1 MPTRIEIAL
10 KKAVRDARGERIKR
24 EIEHFLH
31 LPVDEVT
38 TLDVYTVDAV
48 LSPAE
53 LEQAAAGPFSDPV
66 IQEWSIDRPAPLSIS
81 PPEGESTPCP
91 LPLGEGLGE
100 GKAAGFDFAVEVGFR
115 PGVTDNVGR
124 TAREAVEYLTGRP
137 FADGEGVYY
146 SVQYL
151 IKGSALPLTP
161 SHEGRGDTISP
172 SPLVDPTNGPEGEGR
187 GEGGLCLADVEKV
200 ATGLLCNT
208 LIQRYSIL
216 PAAEFVA
223 KRGFPAYVPKVTG
236 QAKAEVR
243 EIDLEVTDDELMR
256 ISKEGVL
263 ALTLEEMRII
273 QAHYRDPKILA
284 EREKIGLGAKPTDV
298 ELECLAQTWSEHCKH
313 KIFAGTVQ
321 YEDEQG
327 NRQEI
332 KSLFKSFIQRTT
344 KDVREKLGTKDFCLS
359 VFKDNAGV
367 IRFNDKHSLVFKVE
381 THNSPSALDP
391 YGGALT
397 GIVGVNRDPFG
408 TGQGARLIF
417 NTDVFCFA
425 DPFYAK
431 PLPSRLLHPRRIY
444 EGVVEGVEHGG
455 NKSGIP
461 TVNGSLV
468 FDERFAGKPLVFC
481 GTAGMM
487 PAEVNGQPG
496 HEKSIKPG
504 DLIVMTG
511 GRIGKDG
518 IHGATFSSEELN
530 ENSPVTAVQIGDPI
544 TQKRMFDFLIRARDK
559 GLYRFITDN
568 GAGGLSSS
576 IGEMA
581 GECGGCRMDLS
592 RAPLKYPGLNP
603 WEILISEAQERMS
616 LAVPP
621 EHIDAFLAM
630 AKRFS
635 CEATVLGEF
644 TDSGVFH
651 ILHGDRTVAWL
662 PMEFM
667 HEGLPPMQLP
677 AKWSP
682 PRHDEPVVEIKGDYT
697 ADLEAL
703 LASLNICSKE
713 SVVRR
718 YDHEVQGGSVV
729 KPFTGVANDGPSDA
743 AVVRPIL
750 DSFEGVVT
758 AHGICPRYSDID
770 TYHMTANAI
779 DEAMRNYV
787 AVGGSLDLV
796 AGLDN
801 FCWCDPVYSDKT
813 PDGPYKMAQLVRSNQ
828 ALYDVCMEYNLPL
841 ISGKDSMKNDFYDG
855 TTKISIPPTLLFSVI
870 GKMEDARLAVTMDVK
885 RPGDLVYLLGVTKD
899 ELGGSEY
906 LAQKGFV
913 GNSVPKVDAQ
923 TALAGY
929 RGYHG
934 ALNKGLVAS
943 CHDLSDGGLAVAA
956 AESAFAGG
964 FGMQIDLAKVAFA
977 GDAAG
982 RTDAVLLFS
991 ESASRLLVTVRPEK
1005 AAAFE
1010 AAVAGTVCARI
1021 GEVKADASFGITGLN
1036 GTPVVKSEIAELKA
1050 AWQTPLKDL

>member
-1 MPTRIEIAL
+1 MAHRIEAAL
-10 KKAVRDARGERIKR
+10 KNNVRDSRGERIKR
-24 EIEHFLH
+24 EIAHFLT
-31 LPVDEVT
+31 LPVTAVRT
-38 TLDVYTVDAV
+38 IDVYTVDAA
-48 LSPAE
+48 LSDEE
-53 LEQAAAGPFSDPV
+53 LRQAAAGPFCDPV
-66 IQEWSIDRPAPLSIS
+66 IQEWSIGRPL
-81 PPEGESTPCP
+81 
-91 LPLGEGLGE
+91 
-100 GKAAGFDFAVEVGFR
+100 AAGFDFAVEVGFR

-137 FADGEGVYY
+137 FGAGEGVYH

-151 IKGSALPLTP
+151 LSGAITA
-161 SHEGRGDTISP
+161 E
-172 SPLVDPTNGPEGEGR
+172 
-187 GEGGLCLADVEKV
+187 DVEKI

-216 PAAEFVA
+216 SAADFA
-223 KRGFPAYVPKVTG
+223 LKRGFPAFVPKVIGET
-236 QAKAEVR
+236 KAEVL
-243 EIDLEVTDDELMR
+243 EIDLEVSDEELMR
-256 ISKEGVL
+256 ISKDGVL
-263 ALTLEEMRII
+263 ALTLDEMRII
-273 QAHYRDPKILA
+273 QAHYRDPKVVA
-284 EREKIGLGAKPTDV
+284 ERQKYGLGTKPTDV

-321 YEDEQG
+321 YEDESG

-332 KSLFKSFIQRTT
+332 RSLFKSFIQRTT
-344 KDVREKLGTKDFCLS
+344 KDVREKMGEKDFCLS

-367 IRFNDKHSLVFKVE
+367 IRFNDRWSLVFKVE
-381 THNSPSALDP
+381 THNPPSALDP

-408 TGQGARLIF
+408 TGQGSKLIF

-425 DPFYAK
+425 DPFYEK
-431 PLPSRLLHPRRIY
+431 PLPKRLLHPRRIY

-461 TVNGSLV
+461 TVNGSIV
-468 FDERFAGKPLVFC
+468 FDERFCGKPLVFC
-481 GTAGMM
+481 GTAGLM
-487 PAEVNGQPG
+487 PAEVNGIPG
-496 HEKSIKPG
+496 HEKSIRPG
-504 DLIVMTG
+504 DLIVMAG

-576 IGEMA
+576 IGEMS
-581 GECGGCRMDLS
+581 GECGGCRMDLAK
-592 RAPLKYPGLNP
+592 APLKYPGLNP

-616 LAVPP
+616 MAVPP
-621 EHIDAFLAM
+621 EKIDEFLAM
-630 AKRFS
+630 AGRFGV
-635 CEATVLGEF
+635 EATVLGEF
-644 TDSGVFH
+644 TDNGVFQ
-651 ILHGDRTVAWL
+651 IMYGDRTVAYL

-677 AKWSP
+677 ARWIP
-682 PRHDEPVVEIKGDYT
+682 PVNEEPELVEKMDYT
-697 ADLEAL
+697 GDLIQL
-703 LASLNICSKE
+703 LARLNICSKE

-729 KPFTGVANDGPSDA
+729 KPFTGIANDGPSDA
-743 AVVRPIL
+743 AVVRPLL

-779 DEAMRNYV
+779 DEALRNYV

-801 FCWCDPVYSDKT
+801 FCWCDPVLSEKT

-828 ALYDVCMEYNLPL
+828 ALYDVCMAYSLPL
-841 ISGKDSMKNDFYDG
+841 VSGKDSMKNDFYDG
-855 TTKISIPPTLLFSVI
+855 GVKISIPPTLLFSVI
-870 GKMEDARLAVTMDVK
+870 GKIEDARRAVTMDVK
-885 RPGDLVYLLGVTKD
+885 RAGDIVYLLGATSN

-906 LAQKGFV
+906 LAMQGMV
-913 GNSVPKVDAQ
+913 GNRVPKVDTA
-923 TALAGY
+923 TALERY
-929 RGYHG
+929 RAYL
-934 ALNKGLVAS
+934 ATVDAGLVAS

-956 AESAFAGG
+956 AESAFSGG
-964 FGMQIDLAKVAFA
+964 FGMRLDLSKVAWSGPEDGWNDVA
-977 GDAAG
+977 
-982 RTDAVLLFS
+982 LLFS
-991 ESASRLLVTVRPEK
+991 ESASRLLVTVRREDHE
-1005 AAAFE
+1005 AFE
-1010 AAVAGTVCARI
+1010 EIMGETCWSRI
-1021 GEVKADASFGITGLN
+1021 GMVTGDQVLAIEAIEGHDVIMADL
-1036 GTPVVKSEIAELKA
+1036 AELKE
-1050 AWQTPLKDL
+1050 AWQKTLREL

>member
-1 MPTRIEIAL
+1 MAHRIEIAL
-10 KKAVRDARGERIKR
+10 KDTMRDPRGERIKG

-31 LPVDEVT
+31 LPVTQVRT
-38 TLDVYTVDAV
+38 IDVYTVDTG
-48 LSPAE
+48 LSTAE
-53 LEQAAAGPFSDPV
+53 LEKVASEPFCDAV
-66 IQEWSIDRPAPLSIS
+66 IQTWSIDAP
-81 PPEGESTPCP
+81 GAT
-91 LPLGEGLGE
+91 
-100 GKAAGFDFAVEVGFR
+100 GFDFLVEVGYR

-124 TAREAVEYLTGRP
+124 TAREAIEYISGRP
-137 FADGEGVYY
+137 FQPGEGVYT
-146 SVQYL
+146 SVQYA
-151 IKGSALPLTP
+151 ISGNLT
-161 SHEGRGDTISP
+161 E
-172 SPLVDPTNGPEGEGR
+172 N
-187 GEGGLCLADVEKV
+187 DVERI
-200 ATGLLCNT
+200 ATELLCNT
-208 LIQRYSIL
+208 LIQRFQVQD
-216 PAAEFVA
+216 AATFA
-223 KRGFPAYVPKVTG
+223 AQGGMQLYIPKVTG
-236 QAKAEVR
+236 ESRAEVR
-243 EIDLEVTDDELMR
+243 EIDLNVSDEELLR
-256 ISKEGVL
+256 ISRDGVL
-263 ALTLEEMRII
+263 ALTLDEMRII
-273 QAHYRDPKILA
+273 QAHYRDA
-284 EREKIGLGAKPTDV
+284 QVQEDRRRQGLGDKPTDV

-313 KIFAGTVQ
+313 KIFSGTVL

-332 KSLFKSFIQRTT
+332 RSLFKSFIQRTT
-344 KDVREKLGTKDFCLS
+344 RDVRAKLGGKDFCLS

-367 IRFNDKHSLVFKVE
+367 IRFNDDWSLVFKVE

-408 TGQGARLIF
+408 TGKGARLIF

-425 DPFYAK
+425 DPFHEK
-431 PLPSRLLHPRRIY
+431 PLPARLLHPRRIY

-481 GTAGMM
+481 GTAGIM
-487 PAEVNGQPG
+487 PAEINGEPS
-496 HEKSIKPG
+496 HEKSIRPG

-518 IHGATFSSEELN
+518 IHGATFSSEELT

-576 IGEMA
+576 IGEMS

-592 RAPLKYPGLNP
+592 KAPLKYPGLNP

-630 AKRFS
+630 ARRFGV
-635 CEATVLGEF
+635 EATVLGEF
-644 TDSGVFH
+644 TDSGYFH
-651 ILHGDRTVAWL
+651 ISYGDRTVAYL
-662 PMEFM
+662 PVAFM
-667 HEGLPPMQLP
+667 HEGLPPLQLP
-677 AKWSP
+677 ARWDP
-682 PRHDEPVVEIKGDYT
+682 PRHEEPTVEVKGDYT
-697 ADLEAL
+697 DDLRRL
-703 LASLNICSKE
+703 LSSLNICSKE

-729 KPFTGVANDGPSDA
+729 KPFTGVTNDGPSDA

-750 DSFEGVVT
+750 DSFEGVVV

-770 TYHMTANAI
+770 AYQMAANAI
-779 DEAMRNYV
+779 DEGLRNYV

-801 FCWCDPVYSDKT
+801 FCWCDPVLSDRT
-813 PDGPYKMAQLVRSNQ
+813 PDGPYKMAQLVRANQ
-828 ALYDVCMEYNLPL
+828 ALYDVCLAYNLPL

-855 TTKISIPPTLLFSVI
+855 GTKISIPPTILFSVI
-870 GKMEDARLAVTMDVK
+870 GKIEDVRKSVTMDVK
-885 RPGDLVYLLGVTKD
+885 RPGDIVYLLGKTGE

-906 LAQKGFV
+906 FALMGKI
-913 GNSVPKVDAQ
+913 GNKVPMVDTVKAY
-923 TALAGY
+923 ARY
-929 RGYHG
+929 RAYHE
-934 ALNKGLVAS
+934 AVLQRLVAS

-956 AESAFAGG
+956 AEAAFAGG
-964 FGMQIDLAKVAFA
+964 YGMALDLTRVLWK
-977 GDAAG
+977 GDEAG
-982 RTDAVLLFS
+982 RNDATLLFS
-991 ESASRLLVTVRPEK
+991 ESASRHLVTVRPDKRES
-1005 AAAFE
+1005 FE
-1010 AAVAGTVCARI
+1010 RAMSGNCFASIGVVTEEQVLAITGVAGGMVL
-1021 GEVKADASFGITGLN
+1021 KAGL
-1036 GTPVVKSEIAELKA
+1036 AELKE
-1050 AWQTPLKDL
+1050 AWQKTLREL